1 MSWKPIGQITTYF
14 DSEDELCEKLK
25 RYRGKFYVVYG
36 SKITVFFY
44 DKEELFKVLEKEL
57 VDIYVK
63 VADKLEE
70 LKKKEIVDSYENE
83 VEIVSTT
90 GIKITNIIEE
100 IMFENEMCTIT
111 LATKKTIDSYITIET
126 HSTNKILEETM
137 CWDIS

>member
-1 MSWKPIGQITTYF
+1 VSWKPIGQITTYF
-14 DSEDELCEKLK
+14 DNEDELCEKLK

-36 SKITVFFY
+36 SKITVFFN

-90 GIKITNIIEE
+90 GIKITNIMRDIE
-100 IMFENEMCTIT
+100 FENEKCTIT
-111 LATKKTIDSYITIET
+111 LATKKIIDSYITVET
-126 HSTNKILEETM
+126 HSTNKILEETT
-137 CWDIS
+137 CWDIK